1 MDDFIPINHLSI
13 CSGIGGLDVGLGR
26 CFPTLVNVAY
36 VEREA
41 FSVATLAQAIE
52 REQIPPAPIY
62 TDVDCFPW
70 IKYRGLVDIV
80 SAGLPCQPFSSAGKQ
95 RGEADSRHLWP
106 TVRAGLE
113 ILEPSVVFFEN
124 VAGFATTNS
133 PDGHSVLH
141 AVCSGLEKM
150 GYVAEAGLFSA
161 EEVGA
166 PHVRNRWFILAI
178 RNANRYGK
186 PDGPFDGEAQRV
198 PADYEVPDPYSE
210 RTQVPIERRFAAEQ
224 ESQRPLSWEAEP
236 GMGRMVDGLPDRVDR
251 LRSLGNAVVPQC
263 AEHAF
268 RTLWGRLNG

>member
-1 MDDFIPINHLSI
+1 MDDFIPISHLSI

-26 CFPTLVNVAY
+26 CFPSIVNVAY
-36 VEREA
+36 LEREA
-41 FSVATLAQAIE
+41 FSIAALAQAIE

-80 SAGLPCQPFSSAGKQ
+80 SAGLPCQPFSTAGKQ

-106 TVRAGLE
+106 AVRAGLE
-113 ILEPSVVFFEN
+113 ILEPSIVFFEN

-141 AVCSGLEKM
+141 AVCSGLEEM
-150 GYVAEAGLFSA
+150 GYIAEAGLFSA

-166 PHVRNRWFILAI
+166 PHNRTRWFILAL
-178 RNANRYGK
+178 RGSECTQ
-186 PDGPFDGEAQRV
+186 GLSEGH
-198 PADYEVPDPYSE
+198 EVSDPYCE
-210 RTQVPIERRFAAEQ
+210 RAQVPIERRFAAEQ

-268 RTLWGRLNG
+268 RTLWSRLNG